1 MNNYMKLE
9 FLNLS
14 ENEKFA
20 RCAVASFATQLNPTL
35 EEIDD
40 LKAAVS
46 EAVTN
51 AVVHAYQED
60 VGTIHIFC
68 EITDGSIK
76 VVVKD
81 SGCGIED
88 IPLARTPL
96 YTGAKN
102 SERSG
107 LGFTVMEAFM
117 DDVSVESEKGV
128 GTTITLTKKI
138 GVVEVKSE
146 Q

>member
-14 ENEKFA
+14 ENERFA
-20 RCAVASFATQLNPTL
+20 RTSVAAFVTQLNPTL

-51 AVVHAYQED
+51 AVVHAYCGE
-60 VGTIHIFC
+60 VGIIHIFC
-68 EITDGSIK
+68 EIINDSVK

-81 SGCGIED
+81 FGCGIED
-88 IPLARTPL
+88 IDLARTPL

-107 LGFTVMEAFM
+107 LGFTVMETFT
-117 DDVSVESEKGV
+117 DDVSVESEKGI
-128 GTTITLTKKI
+128 GTTVTLVKKI